1 MCWMVAFCCFFV
13 VFFWEDV
20 LDVCCLF
27 FFLGDVLDVYFFL
40 GGVGGEFMRISFQQ
54 HLKFVGS
61 SSNMAMVS
69 TLVKKNPIIFATP
82 GRIMTP

>member
-1 MCWMVAFCCFFV
+1 MLDGCFLLFFCCFFLGRC
-13 VFFWEDV
+13 FG
-20 LDVCCLF
+20 CLLFVF

>member
-1 MCWMVAFCCFFV
+1 MLFV
-13 VFFWEDV
+13 VFLLFFSGKMFWMFA
-20 LDVCCLF
+20 VCF